1 MSGRWA
7 DDSCG
12 GLKSS
17 LRMWA
22 GVVVPWFMARILLG
36 AGMLAN
42 ISYYHQTWLFEPLI
56 FLLCWTT
63 VTTMQRAITPS
74 PAGCQAGRGS
84 IINPCLRKIARSGRS
99 HA

>member
-1 MSGRWA
+1 
-7 DDSCG
+7 
-12 GLKSS
+12 
-17 LRMWA
+17 
-22 GVVVPWFMARILLG
+22 
-36 AGMLAN
+36 MLAN

-84 IINPCLRKIARSGRS
+84 IINPCWQKIARSGRS
-99 HA
+99 HAWSFGHLSCNAHGVLAQVPLGPAACFPTFDDLLTL